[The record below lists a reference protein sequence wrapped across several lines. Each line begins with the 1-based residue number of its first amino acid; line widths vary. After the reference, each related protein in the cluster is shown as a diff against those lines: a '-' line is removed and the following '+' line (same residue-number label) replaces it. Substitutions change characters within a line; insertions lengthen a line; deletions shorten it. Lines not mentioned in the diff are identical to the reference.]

1 MAEDKISQDEI
12 RQNEL
17 EQDIKI
23 LKQSLENVGSSINQ
37 AQYRKLIRERKQ
49 ELKKV
54 KKRIKAAKRH

>member
-12 RQNEL
+12 RRYEL